1 MIMKFFKIRTIVLL
15 MTLFAATCVVA
26 DEEIETIELHNRT
39 SEDVIPIL
47 KPMVKPGGA
56 ITGTG
61 YKLIIRST
69 AENIDEIKQLLAS
82 IDTEIKTVLITVA
95 TRAQVDHS
103 RNAARAQIN
112 IDSGATHVQAGEVD
126 PGAPGGSMSASKEG
140 VSVESQ
146 IIATQSHQDTPGMQ
160 QMRVAEGTWGS
171 IQMGQAIP
179 TTTRHRNPDGTVT
192 ATITYKNITSGFEV
206 MPRING
212 GEVNLMIRPFKSAL
226 SAQGGG
232 VIDTQSMETS
242 IRGKI
247 GEWISLGGSASS
259 SATDSSGIVSRT
271 QLRDAQIDQLW
282 VKVEVLN

>member
-1 MIMKFFKIRTIVLL
+1 MNFISRSMAVMIAVSSCCWCDFSY
-15 MTLFAATCVVA
+15 AN
-26 DEEIETIELHNRT
+26 EEIETIELHNRT
-39 SEDVIPIL
+39 SEDVIPVL

-69 AENIDEIKQLLAS
+69 PENIEELKQLLAS

-95 TRAQVDHS
+95 TRAQAEHARS
-103 RNAARAQIN
+103 AARAQIN
-112 IDSGATHVQAGEVD
+112 VNAGDTQAQVGEVD
-126 PGAPGGSMSASKEG
+126 PGAPGGGVHTNKGG
-140 VSVESQ
+140 VSVDTQ
-146 IIATQSHQDTPGMQ
+146 IIETQSHQDTPGMQ

-179 TTTRHRNPDGTVT
+179 ITARHRNPDGTVT
-192 ATITYKNITSGFEV
+192 ATITYKNVTSGFEV
-206 MPRING
+206 MPRLNG
-212 GEVNLMIRPFKSAL
+212 DRVNLTIRPFKSAL

-232 VIDTQSMETS
+232 AIDTQSMETS
-242 IRGKI
+242 ITGKL
-247 GEWISLGGSASS
+247 GEWISLGGSST
-259 SATDSSGIVSRT
+259 SATTDSSGIVSRT